1 MWLLKSAR
9 NLRLW
14 IKLKPLD
21 EVVNWSVDEVKT
33 ALLVDVECLLA
44 STFLEED
51 ADVFHELIVVEVD
64 ANCSLKLFNIKLFEQ

>member
-1 MWLLKSAR
+1 MWLLKLAR

-51 ADVFHELIVVEVD
+51 ADVLHELIVVEVD